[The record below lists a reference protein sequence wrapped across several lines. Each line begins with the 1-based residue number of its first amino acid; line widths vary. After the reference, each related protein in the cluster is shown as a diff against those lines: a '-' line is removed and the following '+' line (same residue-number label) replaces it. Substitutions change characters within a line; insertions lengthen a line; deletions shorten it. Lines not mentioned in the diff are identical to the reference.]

1 MGVNMLDV
9 KQVNAE
15 VVLWELWALRTASV
29 KELSQRTGLSF
40 ATVASILSGFV
51 ETGEVVLGGRL
62 SGTGGRPSQAYV
74 FNAEFAHILAL
85 SAQVRNGTH
94 LIRSSVGTLYG
105 ETIATNEK
113 SFDQIELISFETMV
127 DAALQ
132 AHPKIKVAAFALPGV
147 VRAGRVLVND
157 YPALEGIDFPGH
169 FRERYG
175 LLGVAGN
182 DVNAALAG
190 YAVNSEPAPVVA
202 ALYFPRQ
209 FNPGAAVMVD
219 GKIVEGALGY
229 AGEVSLLPID
239 VDWKRIDY
247 YRPQEIGPALARL
260 VAVFCAIVNPSRVV
274 LYGDFF
280 TEETRRAVTQN
291 IPSSGVNRIFPELV
305 YDRDLDRDIIA
316 GLFSQAIAAYK
327 QHHRTKQ

>member
-1 MGVNMLDV
+1 MPPPGTPKDR
-9 KQVNAE
+9 
-15 VVLWELWALRTASV
+15 LR
-29 KELSQRTGLSF
+29 LR
-40 ATVASILSGFV
+40 
-51 ETGEVVLGGRL
+51 
-62 SGTGGRPSQAYV
+62 
-74 FNAEFAHILAL
+74 
-85 SAQVRNGTH
+85 
-94 LIRSSVGTLYG
+94 
-105 ETIATNEK
+105 
-113 SFDQIELISFETMV
+113 
-127 DAALQ
+127 
-132 AHPKIKVAAFALPGV
+132 LPGV

-157 YPALEGIDFPGH
+157 YPALEGSTSLAFS
-169 FRERYG
+169 REIC
-175 LLGVAGN
+175 LLGVAATMLTPPRQGMPSIQS
-182 DVNAALAG
+182 LLE
-190 YAVNSEPAPVVA
+190 SA

>member
-1 MGVNMLDV
+1 MLDV

-113 SFDQIELISFETMV
+113 SFDQIELISFRNYGRCRPPGT
-127 DAALQ
+127 
-132 AHPKIKVAAFALPGV
+132 PKDQGCGLRSAGSGAGWQSVGERLPG
-147 VRAGRVLVND
+147 
-157 YPALEGIDFPGH
+157 
-169 FRERYG
+169 
-175 LLGVAGN
+175 
-182 DVNAALAG
+182 
-190 YAVNSEPAPVVA
+190 S
-202 ALYFPRQ
+202 
-209 FNPGAAVMVD
+209 
-219 GKIVEGALGY
+219 
-229 AGEVSLLPID
+229 
-239 VDWKRIDY
+239 
-247 YRPQEIGPALARL
+247 
-260 VAVFCAIVNPSRVV
+260 
-274 LYGDFF
+274 
-280 TEETRRAVTQN
+280 
-291 IPSSGVNRIFPELV
+291 
-305 YDRDLDRDIIA
+305 
-316 GLFSQAIAAYK
+316 
-327 QHHRTKQ
+327 